1 MTRSE
6 IVAAL
11 LALKTSIQRE
21 GATSL
26 YMYGSRAR
34 GDARADSDLDLF
46 VEYDTSRKFSLLDLV
61 GIKQII
67 DGALGLEA
75 HVTTRDS
82 LHPRLK
88 AQIEQ
93 QAVRVF

>member
-1 MTRSE
+1 
-6 IVAAL
+6 
-11 LALKTSIQRE
+11 
-21 GATSL
+21 
-26 YMYGSRAR
+26 MYGSRAR

>member
-1 MTRSE
+1 MTRDE
-6 IVAAL
+6 IVSAL
-11 LALKTSIQRE
+11 LKVKPSIERE

-46 VEYDTSRKFSLLDLV
+46 VEYDTSKTFSLLDLV
-61 GIKQII
+61 GIKLIV
-67 DGALGLEA
+67 DAALGLEA

-82 LHPRLK
+82 LHPKLK
-88 AQIEQ
+88 AKIEQ

>member
-1 MTRSE
+1 MTREE

-11 LALKTSIQRE
+11 LTVKPSIQRE

-26 YMYGSRAR
+26 YVYGSRAR

-46 VEYDTSRKFSLLDLV
+46 VEYDPSKKFSLLDLV
-61 GIKQII
+61 GIKLIV
-67 DGALGLEA
+67 DAALGLEA

-82 LHPRLK
+82 LPPKLK
-88 AQIEQ
+88 AEIER

>member
-1 MTRSE
+1 MTRDE
-6 IVAAL
+6 IVSAL
-11 LALKTSIQRE
+11 LAVKPSIERE

-26 YMYGSRAR
+26 FMYGSRAR

-46 VEYDTSRKFSLLDLV
+46 VEYDPSRKFSLLDLV

-67 DGALGLEA
+67 DGALGIEA

-88 AQIEQ
+88 QKIEQ
-93 QAVRVF
+93 QAIRVF